1 MSEPGP
7 SGNPFEQLPI
17 FGDLARLFSQQG
29 PVSWDVAR
37 QISLLL
43 ATEGQPEVNV
53 DPLVRMRFEELAR
66 VAELNVANA
75 TGLPT
80 APGGG
85 VLQVRPVGRG
95 EWAQR
100 GLEAYRPQ
108 LERLATALSLPGSG
122 DEVEPDSGTELL
134 GSIGRLLGPV
144 LLGMQSGLMVGHL
157 AQRALGQYDVPLPRP
172 VSDELLVVPAN
183 LDAFGSEWSLPEED
197 LRLWILLHEVVH
209 HAVLGVPH
217 VRARLGQLL
226 DEYVSS
232 FEVDPSSL
240 EGSIGELDLGDP
252 SGLQSLLG
260 NPETLF
266 GAIQTSTQRDVL
278 VRIEALV
285 LPLVG
290 YVDYVLDTVGRR
302 LITSYDMVTE
312 ALRRRRVEATEG
324 DRFVGRLL
332 GIELDQTRYD
342 RGAAFVRGVVDRA
355 GPDAANQLWAS
366 ERRLP
371 TPAEFDAPGLYLA
384 RLEFDEGDA
393 GPS

>member
-100 GLEAYRPQ
+100 GLEAYRPL

-122 DEVEPDSGTELL
+122 DEVEPDSSTELL
-134 GSIGRLLGPV
+134 GSIGKLLGPV

-260 NPETLF
+260 NPEALF

-342 RGAAFVRGVVDRA
+342 RGAAFVRGVVERA
-355 GPDAANQLWAS
+355 GPDVANQLWAS

-371 TPAEFDAPGLYLA
+371 TPAELDAPGLYLA